1 MKKEIKSDVIRLR
14 VVDKKNA
21 EKILEYFN
29 YDINKYL
36 YEREYESIEEVND
49 YLDSKIEEMID
60 EDSYLYDIY
69 NQEDDFVG
77 QIEVINYQSLT
88 PEVKLWIAKRYQH
101 QGYGEASVEIIKN
114 HLNEDGAFNY
124 LIMEVDYRNYA
135 ALELVKKLG
144 GMEIAASTIT
154 SQIGFTLELTTF
166 IVKQIYL

>member
-114 HLNEDGAFNY
+114 QLNEDGAFNY

-144 GMEIAASTIT
+144 GMEITTSTII
-154 SQIGFTLELTTF
+154 SQIGFTLELKTF